1 MKQDM
6 IKAVCFVVLTAIV
19 AAVGVLLLFG
29 CNGRLKKEN
38 ELLRRELALAQKY
51 VPLQRDTIR
60 DTVEVVTQKVVEVE
74 KVKSALT
81 KEERELLKDLGLKV
95 RELESLQQTGI
106 VTKDTVW
113 LVGKDSTDGSTLVY
127 HDAWTDIE
135 YRDKRMVYA
144 MRDSL
149 AIALRKEYKHRFLFI
164 RWGTKGYEVKVANFN
179 PHSSVRYNT
188 FVKKRR

>member
-29 CNGRLKKEN
+29 CDGRLKKEN

-74 KVKSALT
+74 KVKNALT

-113 LVGKDSTDGSTLVY
+113 LVRKDSTDGSPLVY

-149 AIALRKEYKHRFLFI
+149 VIALRKEYKHRFLFF

>member
-6 IKAVCFVVLTAIV
+6 IKDVCFVVLTAIV
-19 AAVGVLLLFG
+19 AAVGVLLLFW

-113 LVGKDSTDGSTLVY
+113 LVGKDSTDGSPLVY